1 MKTKLTAA
9 LSAAI
14 ALASMVAFASAES
27 TSQRDTSECIV
38 KDGKV
43 VDATGHLMVGCVAR
57 FDGAMMA
64 MTDRQ
69 LVPMKKNM
77 RMSNGT
83 KCVVDGTCIM
93 KDGSRRKLGES
104 EVINREGKLFH
115 IKAAKVPTNLLANAS
130 RTAE

>member
-1 MKTKLTAA
+1 MKTKLTAT

-14 ALASMVAFASAES
+14 ALAGLIGCATPER
-27 TSQRDTSECIV
+27 TPQRDTSECIV

-43 VDATGHLMVGCVAR
+43 FDATGHLMVGCVAR
-57 FDGAMMA
+57 FDGEMMT

-93 KDGSRRKLGES
+93 KDGSRRKLKEGE
-104 EVINREGKLFH
+104 VMNREGKFFH
-115 IKAAKVPTNLLANAS
+115 IKGVKVP
-130 RTAE
+130 AESQG

>member
-14 ALASMVAFASAES
+14 ALAGLLGCATPER
-27 TSQRDTSECIV
+27 TSQKDTNQCIV

-43 VDATGHLMVGCVAR
+43 FDAAGNVMVGCVAR

-83 KCVVDGTCIM
+83 VCVVDGTCIM
-93 KDGSRRKLGES
+93 KDGSRRKLKEGE
-104 EVINREGKLFH
+104 VMDREGKLFH
-115 IKAAKVPTNLLANAS
+115 IKGAKVPVKSNS
-130 RTAE
+130 